1 MDKELDFSYVINI
14 IQEHKQRAYRKIN
27 EELVA
32 MYYEIG
38 QHLSEKVS
46 TGEYGDGVITN
57 IAIKVKEVYPT
68 LKGFSKR
75 GLYQMIQFYET
86 YKDNQKVRPLAAQLS
101 WTNNLLILRGTKT
114 MEEKEFNLRL
124 CLKNITQKENL
135 EGKLQAIIMKDIYC
149 QIVMH

>member
-38 QHLSEKVS
+38 QYLFEKVS
-46 TGEYGDGVITN
+46 TGEYGDGVISN
-57 IAIKVKEVYPT
+57 IAIKVKEIYPT

-75 GLYQMIQFYET
+75 GLYQMIQFYEN
-86 YKDNQKVRPLAAQLS
+86 YRDNIIVSPLVTQLS
-101 WTNNLLILRGTKT
+101 S
-114 MEEKEFNLRL
+114 
-124 CLKNITQKENL
+124 IT
-135 EGKLQAIIMKDIYC
+135 IY
-149 QIVMH
+149 